1 MDRLERLAGRLA
13 HGVSQWASGYS
24 ESHDDILETATLVSQ
39 LTDELAS
46 ARRRTAAGRSGQSS
60 SSTVENRTALVVDA
74 RPESRRAIHSM
85 LRAMGYAVLEAGT
98 GEEALQFCSRHSG
111 PVHIMLTDLVMHEM
125 SGRELAEHAASLR
138 PEMRVV
144 YMSGYTD
151 AEIVY
156 RGMLG
161 PGVAT
166 LQKPVTAGALETKL
180 AEVNEEQY
188 A

>member
-13 HGVSQWASGYS
+13 HGVSQWASGDT

-46 ARRRTAAGRSGQSS
+46 TGRRTAASEPGPMSY
-60 SSTVENRTALVVDA
+60 THENRTALVVDP
-74 RPESRRAIHSM
+74 RPESRRAIRSM
-85 LRAMGYAVLEAGT
+85 LGAMGYTVLEAASGD
-98 GEEALQFCSRHSG
+98 EALQFCSRHAG

-125 SGRELAEHAASLR
+125 SGRELAERAASLR

-156 RGMLG
+156 WGMLG

-166 LQKPVTAGALETKL
+166 LQKPVTADALEIRL
-180 AEVNEEQY
+180 AQVDQEQY

>member
-13 HGVSQWASGYS
+13 HGVSQWASGDS

-46 ARRRTAAGRSGQSS
+46 TRRRTAAGEVQES
-60 SSTVENRTALVVDA
+60 SSTPENRTALVVDA
-74 RPESRRAIHSM
+74 WPESRRAIRSM
-85 LRAMGYAVLEAGT
+85 LGAMGYTVLEAAS
-98 GEEALQFCSRHSG
+98 GEEALQFCSRHAG

-125 SGRELAEHAASLR
+125 SGRELAERAASLR

-156 RGMLG
+156 WGMLG

-166 LQKPVTAGALETKL
+166 LQKPVAAGALESKL
-180 AEVNEEQY
+180 AEVTEEQY